1 MWFTLSLI
9 FAQVNGTESVPFE
22 PGEALKI
29 SQRAWREALEDRPQL
44 VTLSASSNQDDSRS
58 QKLEERLR
66 LLEAKAFSNREWK
79 VYWERQASTARAYA
93 DELSRAGVPDGAA
106 KAKALRDWANLSN
119 RKIENQDVYLEA
131 VVTERD
137 ALENAID
144 ATDQVEDSKRA
155 QENKPLVSTHENP
168 LHRHRRYLDELDRR
182 LKGQNA
188 KRMVA
193 EADDAMVE
201 RQIQS
206 TGILVKAQEI
216 DSKLAAKELRI
227 AKEQSKPSLANN
239 IPWSV
244 EYASY
249 WSGRAKEIQQKF
261 TRLKEDLRGQL
272 RQLKA
277 YQIEQTL
284 VEGRIKYRLSRIQ
297 SLEQERLDASRFGRW
312 SQVAFNGLIDWSQR
326 KGWQVILGLLLIA
339 VFLKLGLVLI
349 DSLGRGIQRAADDGN
364 DNHQTAAEQR
374 AGTIAAVLTGLL
386 RIGAFVVAGL
396 IALDTIG
403 VNTAPLLGSVAI
415 LGLAISFGSQSL
427 VKDLVNG
434 FFILIENQYAVGD
447 VVEIASQTG
456 TVEQINLRS
465 TRIRQLDGTLHVI
478 PNGSISRVANL
489 TRDWCRALCHVGVGY
504 SSDLNQVERVVNE
517 VGQRLF
523 SEDDWQG
530 RLRDAPSFIGVTEL
544 ADSAV
549 TFRVMATTGPGEQ
562 WAVVRE
568 LNKRLKEAFD
578 AEGIEIPFP
587 QRVIH
592 NVQS

>member
-1 MWFTLSLI
+1 M
-9 FAQVNGTESVPFE
+9 
-22 PGEALKI
+22 
-29 SQRAWREALEDRPQL
+29 
-44 VTLSASSNQDDSRS
+44 TLSASSNQDTAAR
-58 QKLEERLR
+58 
-66 LLEAKAFSNREWK
+66 KARGATSFAQRKHSATENGRFIK
-79 VYWERQASTARAYA
+79 RQASTARAYA

-216 DSKLAAKELRI
+216 DSKLAAEELRI

-456 TVEQINLRS
+456 TVEQINCAH
-465 TRIRQLDGTLHVI
+465 TIRQLDGTLHVI
-478 PNGSISRVANL
+478 PMAALVGSPISL
-489 TRDWCRALCHVGVGY
+489 RDWCRPCHVGVGY
-504 SSDLNQVERVVNE
+504 GRSQPSRKG
-517 VGQRLF
+517 GQRGGSATF
-523 SEDDWQG
+523 
-530 RLRDAPSFIGVTEL
+530 LRRRMARKTAGCPSFIGVTEL
-544 ADSAV
+544 ALGSNV
-549 TFRVMATTGPGEQ
+549 RVMATTPRRTVGSGAGTQQALE
-562 WAVVRE
+562 RSI
-568 LNKRLKEAFD
+568 RC
-578 AEGIEIPFP
+578 G
-587 QRVIH
+587 RH
-592 NVQS
+592 